1 MLIKENISMGLAYR
15 FRGFVQFHKDGNCGV
30 LKSDMV
36 LKNEPRDLHL
46 DQQVGGRETNTG
58 SGLSI

>member
-1 MLIKENISMGLAYR
+1 MLIKKNISLGLAYR
-15 FRGFVQFHKDGNCGV
+15 FTGFVQYHQDCNCGV

-46 DQQVGGRETNTG
+46 DHKARGRERNSG